1 MADNIFEHLTG
12 AGFKTIAELEGIT
25 IMAGSKATANNTST
39 VVTVRLTYSKSTKRT
54 FRFDAP
60 EPQPG
65 QAPSPIQS
73 LYIDQSAFEYKAPP
87 AITVTVAAS
96 E

>member
-1 MADNIFEHLTG
+1 MANLFEHLEG
-12 AGFKTIAELEGIT
+12 AGFTTVAERKGIT
-25 IMAGSKATANNTST
+25 IMAGTKPSTST
-39 VVTVRLTYSKSTKRT
+39 VTTVRLTFSKQTKRT

-65 QAPSPIQS
+65 QPPSPISS
-73 LYIDQSAFEYKAPP
+73 LYIDQAAFEYKAPP